1 MPLERVSQGL
11 KDISMSFQVNPLTYD
26 LIVLTNENAI
36 ARSIRNL
43 VITDKGE
50 RFFNNNLGSRVSSL
64 LFESLDDITASS
76 VKDEIENT
84 INNYEPRVELIS
96 VTAIPDYDSNEL
108 GIIIKYFIVGI
119 DAQPQQLSFA
129 LQPTR

>member
-1 MPLERVSQGL
+1 MPLERVSRGF

-26 LIVLTNENAI
+26 LIALTNENAI
-36 ARSIRNL
+36 ARSLRNL
-43 VITDKGE
+43 VLTNRGE
-50 RFFNNNLGSRVSSL
+50 RFFDNNLGSRVNSL

-76 VKDEIENT
+76 VRDEIENT

-96 VTAIPDYDSNEL
+96 VDATPDYDNGEL
-108 GIIIKYFIVGI
+108 NITIRYYIVGI

>member
-1 MPLERVSQGL
+1 MPLQRVSQGF

-26 LIVLTNENAI
+26 LITLTNENAI

-64 LFESLDDITASS
+64 LFESLDEITASS

-96 VTAIPDYDSNEL
+96 VTAIPDYNSSEL
-108 GIIIKYFIVGI
+108 GITIKYFIVGI

>member
-1 MPLERVSQGL
+1 MPLERISQGF

-26 LIVLTNENAI
+26 LIALTNENAI

-96 VTAIPDYDSNEL
+96 VTAIPDYDSSEL

>member
-1 MPLERVSQGL
+1 MPLERVSQGF

>member
-1 MPLERVSQGL
+1 MPVQRISKSF

-26 LIVLTNENAI
+26 LIALTNENAI

-43 VITDKGE
+43 VLTDRGE

-76 VKDEIENT
+76 VRDEIENT
-84 INNYEPRVELIS
+84 INNYEPRVSLIS
-96 VTAIPDYDSNEL
+96 VDAVPDYDNGEL
-108 GIIIKYFIVGI
+108 NVTIRYYIVGI

>member
-1 MPLERVSQGL
+1 MAEARLSKSF

-26 LIVLTNENAI
+26 LIALKNENAI

-43 VITDKGE
+43 VLTNRGE
-50 RFFNNNLGSRVSSL
+50 RFFDYNLGSQVNEI
-64 LFESLDDITASS
+64 LFESLDDISGSS
-76 VKDEIENT
+76 LRESIINVIE
-84 INNYEPRVELIS
+84 NYEPRVRL
-96 VTAIPDYDSNEL
+96 VDVQVIPDYDKNEF
-108 GIIIKYFIVGI
+108 GVIVTYNVVGI

>member
-1 MPLERVSQGL
+1 MPVQRISKSF
-11 KDISMSFQVNPLTYD
+11 KDISLSFQVSPLTYD
-26 LIVLTNENAI
+26 LIAIKNENAI
-36 ARSIRNL
+36 SRSIRNL
-43 VITDKGE
+43 VLTNKGE
-50 RFFNNNLGSRVSSL
+50 RFFNNNLGSRVNSL

-76 VKDEIENT
+76 VRDEIENV

-96 VTAIPDYDSNEL
+96 VDAIPNYDDGEL
-108 GIIIKYFIVGI
+108 NVTIQYYIIGI

>member
-1 MPLERVSQGL
+1 MPVQRISKSF
-11 KDISMSFQVNPLTYD
+11 KDISLSFQVSPLTYD
-26 LIVLTNENAI
+26 LIAIKNENAI
-36 ARSIRNL
+36 SRSIRNL
-43 VITDKGE
+43 VLTNRGE
-50 RFFNNNLGSRVSSL
+50 RFFNNNLGSRVNSL

-76 VKDEIENT
+76 VRDEIENV

-96 VTAIPDYDSNEL
+96 VDAIPNYDDGEL
-108 GIIIKYFIVGI
+108 NVTIQYYIIGI

>member
-1 MPLERVSQGL
+1 MPLERISRGF

-26 LIVLTNENAI
+26 LIALTNENAI

>member
-1 MPLERVSQGL
+1 MPVQRVSKSF

-26 LIVLTNENAI
+26 LIALTNENAI
-36 ARSIRNL
+36 ARSLRNL
-43 VITDKGE
+43 VLTNRGD
-50 RFFNNNLGSRVSSL
+50 RFFDNNLGSRVNSL

-76 VKDEIENT
+76 VRDEIENT

-96 VTAIPDYDSNEL
+96 VDATPDYDNGEL
-108 GIIIKYFIVGI
+108 NITIRYYIVGI

>member
-1 MPLERVSQGL
+1 MPVHRISKSF
-11 KDISMSFQVNPLTYD
+11 KDISLSFQVSPLTYD
-26 LIVLTNENAI
+26 LIAIKNENAI
-36 ARSIRNL
+36 SRSIRNL
-43 VITDKGE
+43 VLTNRGE
-50 RFFNNNLGSRVSSL
+50 RFFNNNLGSRVNSL

-76 VKDEIENT
+76 VRDEIENV

-96 VTAIPDYDSNEL
+96 VDAVPNYDDGEL
-108 GIIIKYFIVGI
+108 NVTIQYYIIGI

>member
-1 MPLERVSQGL
+1 MPLERISQGF

-26 LIVLTNENAI
+26 LIALTNENAI

-96 VTAIPDYDSNEL
+96 VTAIPDYDSIEL

>member
-1 MPLERVSQGL
+1 MPVERVSKSF

-26 LIVLTNENAI
+26 LIALTNENAI
-36 ARSIRNL
+36 ARSLRNL
-43 VITDKGE
+43 VLTDRGE

-76 VKDEIENT
+76 VRDEIENT

-96 VTAIPDYDSNEL
+96 VDATPDYDNGEL
-108 GIIIKYFIVGI
+108 NITIKYYIVGI
-119 DAQPQQLSFA
+119 EAQPQQLSFA

>member
-1 MPLERVSQGL
+1 MPIERVS
-11 KDISMSFQVNPLTYD
+11 KSFRDISMSFQVNPLTYD
-26 LIVLTNENAI
+26 LIALTNENAI
-36 ARSIRNL
+36 ARSVRNL
-43 VITDKGE
+43 VLTNRGE
-50 RFFNNNLGSRVSSL
+50 RFFDNNLGSRVNSL

-76 VKDEIENT
+76 VRDEIENT

-96 VTAIPDYDSNEL
+96 VDAVPDYDNGEL
-108 GIIIKYFIVGI
+108 NVTIRYYIVGI

>member
-1 MPLERVSQGL
+1 MPLNRISKSF
-11 KDISMSFQVNPLTYD
+11 KDISLSFQVSPLTYD
-26 LIVLTNENAI
+26 LIAIKNENAI

-43 VITDKGE
+43 VLTNQGE
-50 RFFNNNLGSRVSSL
+50 RFFNNNLGSRVNSL

-76 VKDEIENT
+76 VRDEIENV

-96 VTAIPDYDSNEL
+96 VDAVPDYDNNEL
-108 GIIIKYFIVGI
+108 KITIKYFIVGI
-119 DAQPQQLSFA
+119 DALSQQLSFA

>member
-1 MPLERVSQGL
+1 MPVQRISKSF
-11 KDISMSFQVNPLTYD
+11 KDISLSFQVSPLTYD
-26 LIVLTNENAI
+26 LIAIKNENAI
-36 ARSIRNL
+36 SRSIRNL
-43 VITDKGE
+43 VLTNKGE
-50 RFFNNNLGSRVSSL
+50 RFFNNNLGSRVNSL

-76 VKDEIENT
+76 VRDEIENV

-96 VTAIPDYDSNEL
+96 VDAVPNYDNGEL
-108 GIIIKYFIVGI
+108 NVTIQYYIIGI

>member
-1 MPLERVSQGL
+1 MPVQRVSKSF

-26 LIVLTNENAI
+26 LIALTNENAI
-36 ARSIRNL
+36 ARSLRNL
-43 VITDKGE
+43 VLTDRGE

-76 VKDEIENT
+76 VRDEIENT

-96 VTAIPDYDSNEL
+96 VDATPDYDNGEL
-108 GIIIKYFIVGI
+108 NVTIKYYIIGI
-119 DAQPQQLSFA
+119 EAQPQQLSFA